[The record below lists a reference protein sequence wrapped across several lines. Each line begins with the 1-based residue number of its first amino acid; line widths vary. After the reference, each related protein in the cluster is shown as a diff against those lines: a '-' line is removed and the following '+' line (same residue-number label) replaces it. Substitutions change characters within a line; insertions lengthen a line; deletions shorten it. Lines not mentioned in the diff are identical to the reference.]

1 MWSKENPCALLI
13 RMQIDGNTMEN
24 SMEIPQKMKNRKL
37 PGSPLL
43 SSFPRKQKH

>member
-24 SMEIPQKMKNRKL
+24 SMEIPQKMKNRKP

>member
-24 SMEIPQKMKNRKL
+24 SMEFLKK
-37 PGSPLL
+37 
-43 SSFPRKQKH
+43 